1 MEAEKTEK
9 NIKTFYDLMMETTSR
24 DNFF

>member
-9 NIKTFYDLMMETTSR
+9 NIKIFYDLMMETTSR